1 MRRSRFPAPILL
13 AGITLG
19 VVAAVGAQPA
29 AGVDPSVSPSV
40 AEDADAAGAVLSA
53 DGPRAP
59 VAGPVLAPAG
69 SSTGRA
75 LDRAAVKAA
84 LAPLL
89 RGGALGPGRS
99 PARVIDVA
107 SGEVLYNALDEPT
120 VPASTM
126 KLVTAASVLDAL
138 GADATRRTRAVLADG
153 QARVPRVVLVG
164 AGDPSLGSTQA
175 KVGGDG
181 TSLVPASLEQLAAST
196 ARSLESRRISRVKV
210 GYDDSLFRGAAMH
223 PSWSSSFPAAG
234 IVAPVSALQ
243 VDQGRR
249 SPGGFSRVADPAA
262 RAADVFAEQLEEAG
276 VVVRGESKQ
285 WAAEPGSTALAHVE
299 SPAVGVLVERMLAT
313 SDNDYAEA
321 LGRLGALGGGEPA
334 SFAGVG
340 RRGDQVLADLGIA
353 PVGDRVADA
362 SGLSRRNRLT
372 PQTLTDLLQATSDQ
386 MAGGFGPI
394 RSGLAVAGAT
404 GSLRDRYTAPE
415 TLPGRGVVRAKTGTL
430 TGVTGLAGL
439 VSRPDGRLL
448 AFAFV
453 DDSTPGGTFGAR
465 AALDRA
471 AAELVTCDCAEP

>member
-1 MRRSRFPAPILL
+1 
-13 AGITLG
+13 
-19 VVAAVGAQPA
+19 VV
-29 AGVDPSVSPSV
+29 
-40 AEDADAAGAVLSA
+40 
-53 DGPRAP
+53 
-59 VAGPVLAPAG
+59 
-69 SSTGRA
+69 
-75 LDRAAVKAA
+75 
-84 LAPLL
+84 
-89 RGGALGPGRS
+89 
-99 PARVIDVA
+99 DVA
-107 SGEVLYNALDEPT
+107 SGAVLYNALDEPT

-126 KLVTAASVLDAL
+126 KIVTAASVLDAL
-138 GADATRRTRAVLADG
+138 GADATLRTRAVLVEGRAT
-153 QARVPRVVLVG
+153 VPRVVLVG
-164 AGDPSLGSTQA
+164 AGDPSLSSTRA

-181 TSLVPASLEQLAAST
+181 TSLVPASLKQLAAGT
-196 ARSLESRRISRVKV
+196 ARSLEARGISRVKV

-223 PSWSSSFPAAG
+223 PSWASSFPAAG

-262 RAADVFAEQLEEAG
+262 RAAVVFAEQLGEAG
-276 VVVRGESKQ
+276 VKVRGEPRQ
-285 WAAEPGSTALAHVE
+285 RAAEPGSTPLAHVD

-340 RRGDQVLADLGIA
+340 RRGDQVLADLGIPPA
-353 PVGDRVADA
+353 GDRIADA

-372 PQTLTDLLQATSDQ
+372 PQTLTDMLQATSDQ
-386 MAGGFGPI
+386 RASGFGPI

-415 TLPGRGVVRAKTGTL
+415 TRPGRGVVRAKTGTL

-471 AAELVTCDCAEP
+471 AAELVTCDCAGP

>member
-1 MRRSRFPAPILL
+1 MLRSLL
-13 AGITLG
+13 ATLSLMAG
-19 VVAAVGAQPA
+19 VVLAGVAGVSPPSAAGGAAPASHVVTADPA
-29 AGVDPSVSPSV
+29 AI
-40 AEDADAAGAVLSA
+40 GAVPSA
-53 DGPRAP
+53 DDPRAP
-59 VAGPVLAPAG
+59 VAGPALAPVE
-69 SSTGRA
+69 SSTGRS
-75 LDRAAVKAA
+75 LDRAAVRAA

-99 PARVIDVA
+99 PARVIDV
-107 SGEVLYNALDEPT
+107 SNGEVLYNAVDEPT

-138 GADATRRTRAVLADG
+138 GSEATLRTRVVLEDA
-153 QARVPRVVLVG
+153 QTKVPRVILVG
-164 AGDPSLGSTQA
+164 AGDPSLGSTRA

-181 TSLVPASLEQLAAST
+181 TSLVPASLQQLAAST
-196 ARSLESRRISRVKV
+196 ARSLKSRGISRVRV

-223 PSWSSSFPAAG
+223 PSWSNSFPAAG

-249 SPGGFSRVADPAA
+249 SPGGISRVPDPADQ
-262 RAADVFAEQLEEAG
+262 AADTFAGQLAEAG
-276 VVVRGESKQ
+276 VTVRGEPKQ
-285 WAAEPGSTALAHVE
+285 RTAESGSTALAHVD
-299 SPAVGVLVERMLAT
+299 SPSVRVLVERMLAT

-321 LGRLGALGGGEPA
+321 LGRLGAKGGGEPA

-340 RRGDQVLADLGIA
+340 RRGDQVLADLGIDNS
-353 PVGDRVADA
+353 GDRVVDA

-386 MAGGFGPI
+386 GASGFGPI

-404 GSLRDRYTAPE
+404 GSLRDRYTTPE
-415 TLPGRGVVRAKTGTL
+415 TQAGRGIVRAKTGTL

-453 DDSTPGGTFGAR
+453 DDDTPGGAFGAR
-465 AALDRA
+465 SALDRA